1 MAESYETGLVLSG
14 GAARGLAHL
23 GVVKALYEKDVRPD
37 CISGTSAGSI
47 AGAFLADGYDPEE
60 MLEIFMK
67 RKIFDFLGLTFGEM
81 GLLKIKGIKEVLE
94 KHLKAKNLEDLNTCL
109 YIACTNLN
117 SGKVEYFNK
126 GDLIEKVIA
135 SSSIPVL
142 FIPAKMNGALYADG
156 GILDNL
162 PVRPIRD
169 QCKKIIGVNVNY
181 TGEEEKIDSIMK
193 VASRSFHLS
202 TGARIGEVAN
212 ECDLFIEP
220 DELKKY
226 GLLDV
231 DKGREM
237 FEIGYKKAK
246 SMLEESKMFEKPR

>member
-1 MAESYETGLVLSG
+1 MAKKYKTGLVLSG

-23 GVVKALYEKDVRPD
+23 GVIKALYEKDIKPD
-37 CISGTSAGSI
+37 VISGTSAGSI

-60 MLEIFMK
+60 LLEIFMEK
-67 RKIFDFLGLTFGEM
+67 KIYEFLSLSFGKM
-81 GLLKIKGIKEVLE
+81 GLLKIQGIKEVLQ
-94 KHLKAKNLEDLNTCL
+94 KNLKAKKFEDLNIPL
-109 YIACTNLN
+109 YVAVTNMN
-117 SGKVEYFNK
+117 SGETEYFNE
-126 GDLIEKVIA
+126 GDLIDIVIA

-142 FIPAKMNGALYADG
+142 FIPSTMNGSVYADG

-169 QCKKIIGVNVNY
+169 KCEKVIGVNVNY
-181 TGEEEKIDSIMK
+181 TGPEDKINSMMK
-193 VASRSFHLS
+193 IAERSFHLS
-202 TGARIGEVAN
+202 IGARITELAK

-220 DELKKY
+220 EELKKY

-231 DKGREM
+231 GEGRKM

-246 SMLEESKMFEKPR
+246 KMLEESDVFK